1 MTTKWTVQESS
12 EAELVSYRLHDIE
25 LRQSDS
31 YRTLTLLNEYMM
43 YLMPLDEFHKMYR
56 HKCSVVCHCN
66 LDLSE
71 FMSAFLFTP
80 FLKSVHIA
88 LCLLHHGTY
97 LQTLCL
103 LHHGTY
109 LQTFRLLLWTHAVP
123 HANLVTNLFEL
134 SFLFLAQL
142 SLIILLVLCLI
153 RCSSALSQNRLQ
165 SAFCCVLPLAMLQST
180 L

>member
-12 EAELVSYRLHDIE
+12 EAELVSYRLHEIE
-25 LRQSDS
+25 FRQSDS

-88 LCLLHHGTY
+88 
-97 LQTLCL
+97 LCL